1 MISIYIALAALVF
14 AIAACEFENL
24 YRSTT
29 CLVIQSIILSV
40 SLYRSIS
47 VADSTMFTISTVVV
61 IPLIIYISIRK
72 TKFHSEAPFL
82 DGTTSLGILLILFG
96 IFSLIGVFR
105 FSQTLSIKAGIDL
118 SMLAVLIL
126 VAGVY
131 TMIAKADLI
140 KLGIGLTM
148 ASNGVHLMVLR
159 IETSIVD
166 SIGMTAVSVLMV
178 ILVTG
183 LAVSLYDR
191 TKSLDIRKLVQ
202 LRW

>member
-29 CLVIQSIILSV
+29 CLAIQSIILSV

-178 ILVTG
+178 ILVMG
-183 LAVSLYDR
+183 LAVSFYNQ